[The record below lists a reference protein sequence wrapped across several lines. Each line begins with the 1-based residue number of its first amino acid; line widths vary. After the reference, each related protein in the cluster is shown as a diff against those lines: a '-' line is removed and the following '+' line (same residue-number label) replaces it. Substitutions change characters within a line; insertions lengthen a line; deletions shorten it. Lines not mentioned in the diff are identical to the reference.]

1 MSYNNELSSLFGI
14 ISEGQK
20 QAAQEKAE
28 KERIEEERR
37 QRLEP
42 QIDVGL
48 NDLSEFFSVMST
60 KKKVDA
66 LPKETKQEV
75 QQLEVLSS
83 FFEQMSNFET
93 SLDSAIEASSKTEVV
108 EKIVEVPVEKV
119 VEKEVIVEKIVEVPK
134 GPSEPE
140 KLAEAMS
147 LVHKGQMLPE
157 EKSELEKLKEE
168 FGQFRKLV
176 NLQLA
181 SLGGGGSTRILD
193 NDDVD
198 ISSLGNGKFLKYNST
213 TKKLEFTD
221 EVGTYT
227 FE

>member
-1 MSYNNELSSLFGI
+1 MSELSSLFGI

-28 KERIEEERR
+28 KERIEEDRK

-42 QIDVGL
+42 QVDVGL
-48 NDLSEFFSVMST
+48 NDLSEFFSIMST

-83 FFEQMSNFET
+83 FFEQMSNFEN
-93 SLDSAIEASSKTEVV
+93 SLDTAIQASDKQPEVI
-108 EKIVEVPVEKV
+108 ERIVEVPVEKI

-140 KLAEAMS
+140 RLAEAMS

-157 EKSELEKLKEE
+157 EKSELVKLKEE
-168 FGQFRKLV
+168 FGQFRQLV
-176 NLQLA
+176 QMQLS

-221 EVGTYT
+221 EVGTYS
-227 FE
+227 FS

>member
-1 MSYNNELSSLFGI
+1 MSELSSLFGI
-14 ISEGQK
+14 ISEGKK
-20 QAAQEKAE
+20 QAEFEKSE
-28 KERIEEERR
+28 RIRIEEDRK

-42 QIDVGL
+42 QVDVGL

-83 FFEQMSNFET
+83 FFEQMSNFEN
-93 SLDSAIEASSKTEVV
+93 SLDTAIQASDKQPEVI
-108 EKIVEVPVEKV
+108 ERIVEVPVEKI

-140 KLAEAMS
+140 RLAEAMS

-157 EKSELEKLKEE
+157 EKSELVKLKEE
-168 FGQFRKLV
+168 FGQFRQLV
-176 NLQLA
+176 QMQLS

-213 TKKLEFTD
+213 TEKLEFTD
-221 EVGTYT
+221 EVGTYS
-227 FE
+227 FS

>member
-1 MSYNNELSSLFGI
+1 MSELSSLFGI
-14 ISEGQK
+14 ISEGKK
-20 QAAQEKAE
+20 QAEFEKSE
-28 KERIEEERR
+28 RIRIEEDRK

-42 QIDVGL
+42 QVDVGL

-93 SLDSAIEASSKTEVV
+93 SLDTAIEASSKPEVV
-108 EKIVEVPVEKV
+108 EKIVEVPVEKI

-157 EKSELEKLKEE
+157 EKSELVKLKEE
-168 FGQFRKLV
+168 FGQFRQLV
-176 NLQLA
+176 QMQLS

-221 EVGTYT
+221 EVGTYS
-227 FE
+227 FS

>member
-1 MSYNNELSSLFGI
+1 MSELSSLFGI
-14 ISEGQK
+14 ISEGKK
-20 QAAQEKAE
+20 QAEFEKSE
-28 KERIEEERR
+28 RIRIEEDRK

-42 QIDVGL
+42 QVDVGL

-83 FFEQMSNFET
+83 FFEQMSNFEN
-93 SLDSAIEASSKTEVV
+93 SLDSAIETSKKEPEVI
-108 EKIVEVPVEKV
+108 ERIVEV
-119 VEKEVIVEKIVEVPK
+119 EKEPSVP
-134 GPSEPE
+134 ER
-140 KLAEAMS
+140 LAEAMS

-157 EKSELEKLKEE
+157 EKSELAKLKEE
-168 FGQFRKLV
+168 FGQFRQLV
-176 NLQLA
+176 QMQLS

-198 ISSLGNGKFLKYNST
+198 ISSLGNGKFLKYNAT

-221 EVGTYT
+221 EVGTYS
-227 FE
+227 FS

>member
-1 MSYNNELSSLFGI
+1 MSELSSLFGI

-20 QAAQEKAE
+20 QAEVEKAE
-28 KERIEEERR
+28 RIRIEEDRK

-42 QIDVGL
+42 QVDVGL

-83 FFEQMSNFET
+83 FFEQMSNFEN
-93 SLDSAIEASSKTEVV
+93 SLDTAIQASDKQPEVIERIVEV
-108 EKIVEVPVEKV
+108 EKIVEVPR
-119 VEKEVIVEKIVEVPK
+119 

-140 KLAEAMS
+140 RLAEAMS

-157 EKSELEKLKEE
+157 EKSELAKLKEE
-168 FGQFRKLV
+168 FGQFRQLV
-176 NLQLA
+176 QMQLS

-213 TKKLEFTD
+213 TGKLEFTD
-221 EVGTYT
+221 EVGTYS
-227 FE
+227 FS

>member
-1 MSYNNELSSLFGI
+1 MSELSSLFGI
-14 ISEGQK
+14 ISEGKK
-20 QAAQEKAE
+20 QAEFEKSE
-28 KERIEEERR
+28 RIRIEEDRK

-42 QIDVGL
+42 QVDVGL

-83 FFEQMSNFET
+83 FFEQMSNFEN
-93 SLDSAIEASSKTEVV
+93 SLDTAIQASDKQPEVI
-108 EKIVEVPVEKV
+108 ERIVEVPVEKI
-119 VEKEVIVEKIVEVPK
+119 VEKEVIVEKIVEVEK
-134 GPSEPE
+134 GPSVPE
-140 KLAEAMS
+140 RLAEAMS

-157 EKSELEKLKEE
+157 EKSELVKLKEE
-168 FGQFRKLV
+168 FGQFRQLV
-176 NLQLA
+176 QMQLS

-213 TKKLEFTD
+213 TGKLEFTD
-221 EVGTYT
+221 EVGTYS
-227 FE
+227 FS

>member
-1 MSYNNELSSLFGI
+1 MSELSSLFGI

-20 QAAQEKAE
+20 QAEFEKSE
-28 KERIEEERR
+28 RIRIEEDRK

-42 QIDVGL
+42 QVDVGL

-60 KKKVDA
+60 KKKIDA

-83 FFEQMSNFET
+83 FFEQMSNFEN
-93 SLDSAIEASSKTEVV
+93 SLDTAIQASDKQPEVI
-108 EKIVEVPVEKV
+108 ERIVEVPVEKI
-119 VEKEVIVEKIVEVPK
+119 VEKEVIVEKIVEVEK
-134 GPSEPE
+134 GPSVPE
-140 KLAEAMS
+140 RLAEAMS

-157 EKSELEKLKEE
+157 EKSELAKLKEE
-168 FGQFRKLV
+168 FGQFRQLV
-176 NLQLA
+176 QMQLS

-213 TKKLEFTD
+213 TGKLEFTD
-221 EVGTYT
+221 EVGTYS
-227 FE
+227 FS

>member
-1 MSYNNELSSLFGI
+1 MSELSSLFGI

-20 QAAQEKAE
+20 QAEFEKSE
-28 KERIEEERR
+28 RIRIEEDRK

-42 QIDVGL
+42 QVDVGL

-83 FFEQMSNFET
+83 FFEQMSNFEN
-93 SLDSAIEASSKTEVV
+93 SLDTAIQASDKQPEVV
-108 EKIVEVPVEKV
+108 ERIVEVPVEKI
-119 VEKEVIVEKIVEVPK
+119 VEKEVIVEKIVEVEK
-134 GPSEPE
+134 GPSVPE
-140 KLAEAMS
+140 RLAEAMS

-157 EKSELEKLKEE
+157 EKSELVKLKEE
-168 FGQFRKLV
+168 FGQFRQLV
-176 NLQLA
+176 QMQLS

-213 TKKLEFTD
+213 TGKLEFTD
-221 EVGTYT
+221 EVGTYS
-227 FE
+227 FS

>member
-1 MSYNNELSSLFGI
+1 MSELSNLFGI

-20 QAAQEKAE
+20 QAEFEKSE
-28 KERIEEERR
+28 RIRIEEDRK

-42 QIDVGL
+42 QVDVGL

-60 KKKVDA
+60 KKKIDA

-83 FFEQMSNFET
+83 FFEQMSNFEN
-93 SLDSAIEASSKTEVV
+93 SLDTAIEASDKQPEVI
-108 EKIVEVPVEKV
+108 ERIVEVPVERI
-119 VEKEVIVEKIVEVPK
+119 VEKEVIVEKIVEVEK
-134 GPSEPE
+134 GPSVPE
-140 KLAEAMS
+140 RLAEAMS

-157 EKSELEKLKEE
+157 EKSELAKLKEE
-168 FGQFRKLV
+168 FGQFRQLV
-176 NLQLA
+176 NLQLS

-221 EVGTYT
+221 EVGTYS
-227 FE
+227 FS

>member
-1 MSYNNELSSLFGI
+1 MSELSSLFGI

-20 QAAQEKAE
+20 QAEAEKAE
-28 KERIEEERR
+28 RIRIEEDRK

-42 QIDVGL
+42 QVDVGL

-60 KKKVDA
+60 KKKIDA

-93 SLDSAIEASSKTEVV
+93 SLDTAIQASEKEPEVV
-108 EKIVEVPVEKV
+108 EKIVEVPVEKI
-119 VEKEVIVEKIVEVPK
+119 VEKEVIVEKIVEVPR

-140 KLAEAMS
+140 RLAEAMS

-157 EKSELEKLKEE
+157 EKSELVKLKEE
-168 FGQFRKLV
+168 FGQFRQLV
-176 NLQLA
+176 QMQLS

-213 TKKLEFTD
+213 TEKLEFTD
-221 EVGTYT
+221 EVGTYS
-227 FE
+227 FS

>member
-1 MSYNNELSSLFGI
+1 MSELGSLFGI

-20 QAAQEKAE
+20 QAEAE
-28 KERIEEERR
+28 KTERIRIEEDRK

-83 FFEQMSNFET
+83 FFEQMSNFEN
-93 SLDSAIEASSKTEVV
+93 SLDTAIQASNKPEVV
-108 EKIVEVPVEKV
+108 EKIVEVPVEKI

-140 KLAEAMS
+140 RLAEAMS

-157 EKSELEKLKEE
+157 EKSELAKLKEE

-198 ISSLGNGKFLKYNST
+198 ISSLGNGKFLKYNAT

-221 EVGTYT
+221 EVGTYS
-227 FE
+227 FS

>member
-1 MSYNNELSSLFGI
+1 MSELSSLFGI

-20 QAAQEKAE
+20 QAEFEKSE
-28 KERIEEERR
+28 RIRIEEDRK

-42 QIDVGL
+42 QVDVGL

-83 FFEQMSNFET
+83 FFEQMSNFEN
-93 SLDSAIEASSKTEVV
+93 SLDTAIQASDKQPEVV
-108 EKIVEVPVEKV
+108 ERIVEVPVEKI
-119 VEKEVIVEKIVEVPK
+119 VEKEVIVEKIVEVEK
-134 GPSEPE
+134 GPSVPE
-140 KLAEAMS
+140 RLAEAMS

-157 EKSELEKLKEE
+157 EKSELVKLKEE
-168 FGQFRKLV
+168 FGQFRQLV
-176 NLQLA
+176 QMQLS

-213 TKKLEFTD
+213 TEKLEFTD
-221 EVGTYT
+221 EVGTYS
-227 FE
+227 FS

>member
-1 MSYNNELSSLFGI
+1 MSYSNELSSLFGI

-20 QAAQEKAE
+20 QAAQDKAE

-42 QIDVGL
+42 QVEVEL
-48 NDLSEFFSVMST
+48 NDLSEFFGVMST
-60 KKKVDA
+60 KKKIDS

-83 FFEQMSNFET
+83 FFEQMSKFET
-93 SLDSAIEASSKTEVV
+93 SLDSAIQASEKKPEVV
-108 EKIVEVPVEKV
+108 EKIVEVPVEK
-119 VEKEVIVEKIVEVPK
+119 IVEKVVVKEVEVPR

-193 NDDVD
+193 MDDVD

-213 TKKLEFTD
+213 TGKLEFSDT
-221 EVGTYT
+221 VGTYT
-227 FE
+227 FS

>member
-1 MSYNNELSSLFGI
+1 MSELGSLFSI

-20 QAAQEKAE
+20 QAEAEKAE
-28 KERIEEERR
+28 RIRKEEDRK

-42 QIDVGL
+42 QVDVGL
-48 NDLSEFFSVMST
+48 NDLSEFFSIMST

-83 FFEQMSNFET
+83 FFEQMSNFEN
-93 SLDSAIEASSKTEVV
+93 SLDTAIQASDKQPEVI
-108 EKIVEVPVEKV
+108 ERIVEVPVEKI

-140 KLAEAMS
+140 RLAEAMS

-157 EKSELEKLKEE
+157 EKSELVKLKEE
-168 FGQFRKLV
+168 FGQFRQLV
-176 NLQLA
+176 QMQLS

-213 TKKLEFTD
+213 TGKLEFTD
-221 EVGTYT
+221 EVGTYS
-227 FE
+227 FS

>member
-1 MSYNNELSSLFGI
+1 MSELSSLFGI
-14 ISEGQK
+14 ISEGKK
-20 QAAQEKAE
+20 QAEFEKSE
-28 KERIEEERR
+28 RIRIEEDRK

-42 QIDVGL
+42 QVDVGL

-83 FFEQMSNFET
+83 FFEQMSNFEN
-93 SLDSAIEASSKTEVV
+93 SLDTAIQASDKQPEVI
-108 EKIVEVPVEKV
+108 ERIVEV
-119 VEKEVIVEKIVEVPK
+119 EKEPSVP
-134 GPSEPE
+134 ER
-140 KLAEAMS
+140 LAEAMS

-157 EKSELEKLKEE
+157 EKSELAKLKEE

-198 ISSLGNGKFLKYNST
+198 ISSLGNGKFLKYNAT

-221 EVGTYT
+221 EVGTYS
-227 FE
+227 FS

>member
-20 QAAQEKAE
+20 QAAQDKAE

-42 QIDVGL
+42 QVEVEL

-60 KKKVDA
+60 KKKMDS

-75 QQLEVLSS
+75 EQLQVLSS
-83 FFEQMSNFET
+83 FFEQMSKFET
-93 SLDSAIEASSKTEVV
+93 SLDSAIKASEKEPEVI
-108 EKIVEVPVEKV
+108 EKIVEVPVEK
-119 VEKEVIVEKIVEVPK
+119 IVEKVVVKEVEVPR

-168 FGQFRKLV
+168 FGHFRKLV
-176 NLQLA
+176 NMQLS
-181 SLGGGGSTRILD
+181 SLGGGGSTHILD
-193 NDDVD
+193 MDDVD

-213 TKKLEFTD
+213 TGKLEFSDT
-221 EVGTYT
+221 VGTYT
-227 FE
+227 FS

>member
-1 MSYNNELSSLFGI
+1 MSELSNLFGI

-20 QAAQEKAE
+20 QAEFEKSE
-28 KERIEEERR
+28 RIRIEEDRK

-42 QIDVGL
+42 QVDVGL

-60 KKKVDA
+60 KKKIDA

-83 FFEQMSNFET
+83 FFEQMSSFEN
-93 SLDSAIEASSKTEVV
+93 SLDTAIEASDKQPEVI
-108 EKIVEVPVEKV
+108 ERIVEVPVERI
-119 VEKEVIVEKIVEVPK
+119 VEKEVIVEKIVEVEK
-134 GPSEPE
+134 GPSVPE
-140 KLAEAMS
+140 RLAEAMS

-157 EKSELEKLKEE
+157 EKSELVKLKEE
-168 FGQFRKLV
+168 FGQFRQLV
-176 NLQLA
+176 QMQLS

-213 TKKLEFTD
+213 TGKLEFTD
-221 EVGTYT
+221 EVGTYS
-227 FE
+227 FS

>member
-1 MSYNNELSSLFGI
+1 MSELSSLFGI
-14 ISEGQK
+14 ISEGKK
-20 QAAQEKAE
+20 QAEFEKSE
-28 KERIEEERR
+28 RIRIEEDRK

-42 QIDVGL
+42 QVDVGL

-83 FFEQMSNFET
+83 FFEQMSNFEN
-93 SLDSAIEASSKTEVV
+93 SLDTAIQASDKQPEVI
-108 EKIVEVPVEKV
+108 ERIVEVPVEKI
-119 VEKEVIVEKIVEVPK
+119 VEKEVIVEKIVEVEK
-134 GPSEPE
+134 GPSVPE
-140 KLAEAMS
+140 RLAEAMS

-157 EKSELEKLKEE
+157 EKSELVKLKEE
-168 FGQFRKLV
+168 FGQFRQLV
-176 NLQLA
+176 NLQLS

-213 TKKLEFTD
+213 TGKLEFTD
-221 EVGTYT
+221 EVGTYS
-227 FE
+227 FS

>member
-1 MSYNNELSSLFGI
+1 MSELSSLFGI
-14 ISEGQK
+14 ISEGKK
-20 QAAQEKAE
+20 QAEFEKSE
-28 KERIEEERR
+28 RIRIEEDRK

-42 QIDVGL
+42 QVDVGL

-83 FFEQMSNFET
+83 FFEQMSNFEN
-93 SLDSAIEASSKTEVV
+93 SLDTAIQASDKQPEVI
-108 EKIVEVPVEKV
+108 ERIVEVPVEKI
-119 VEKEVIVEKIVEVPK
+119 VEKEVIVEKIVEVEK
-134 GPSEPE
+134 GPSVPE
-140 KLAEAMS
+140 RLAEAMS

-157 EKSELEKLKEE
+157 EKSELVKLKEE
-168 FGQFRKLV
+168 FGQFRQLV
-176 NLQLA
+176 QMQLS

-221 EVGTYT
+221 EVGTYS
-227 FE
+227 FS

>member
-1 MSYNNELSSLFGI
+1 MSELSNLFGI

-20 QAAQEKAE
+20 QAEFEKSE
-28 KERIEEERR
+28 RIRIEEDRK

-42 QIDVGL
+42 QVDVGL

-83 FFEQMSNFET
+83 FFEQMSSFEN
-93 SLDSAIEASSKTEVV
+93 SLDTAIEASDKQPEVI
-108 EKIVEVPVEKV
+108 ERIVEVPVERI
-119 VEKEVIVEKIVEVPK
+119 VEKEVIVEKIVEVEK
-134 GPSEPE
+134 GPSVPE
-140 KLAEAMS
+140 RLAEAMS

-157 EKSELEKLKEE
+157 EKSELAKLKEE
-168 FGQFRKLV
+168 FGQFRQLV
-176 NLQLA
+176 NLQLS

-213 TKKLEFTD
+213 TGKLEFTD
-221 EVGTYT
+221 EVGTYS
-227 FE
+227 FS

>member
-1 MSYNNELSSLFGI
+1 MSELSSLFGI

-20 QAAQEKAE
+20 QAEIEKAE
-28 KERIEEERR
+28 RIRIEEDRK

-42 QIDVGL
+42 QVDVGL

-60 KKKVDA
+60 KKKIDA

-83 FFEQMSNFET
+83 FFEQMSNFEN
-93 SLDSAIEASSKTEVV
+93 SLDTAIQASDKQPEVI
-108 EKIVEVPVEKV
+108 ERIVEVPVEKI

-140 KLAEAMS
+140 RLAEAMS

-157 EKSELEKLKEE
+157 EKSELVKLKEE
-168 FGQFRKLV
+168 
-176 NLQLA
+176 
-181 SLGGGGSTRILD
+181 I
-193 NDDVD
+193 
-198 ISSLGNGKFLKYNST
+198 
-213 TKKLEFTD
+213 
-221 EVGTYT
+221 
-227 FE
+227 

>member
-1 MSYNNELSSLFGI
+1 MSELSSLFGI
-14 ISEGQK
+14 ISEGKK
-20 QAAQEKAE
+20 QAEFEKSE
-28 KERIEEERR
+28 RIRIEEDRK

-42 QIDVGL
+42 QVDVGL

-83 FFEQMSNFET
+83 FFEQMSNFEN
-93 SLDSAIEASSKTEVV
+93 SLDTAIQASDKQPEVI
-108 EKIVEVPVEKV
+108 ERIVEVPVEKI
-119 VEKEVIVEKIVEVPK
+119 VEKEVIVEKIVEVEK
-134 GPSEPE
+134 GPSVPE
-140 KLAEAMS
+140 RLAEAMS

-157 EKSELEKLKEE
+157 EKSELAKLKEE
-168 FGQFRKLV
+168 FGQFRQLV
-176 NLQLA
+176 NLQLS

-213 TKKLEFTD
+213 TGKLEFTD
-221 EVGTYT
+221 EVGTYS
-227 FE
+227 FS

>member
-1 MSYNNELSSLFGI
+1 MSELSSLFGI

-28 KERIEEERR
+28 KERIEEDRK

-60 KKKVDA
+60 KKKIDA
-66 LPKETKQEV
+66 LPKEKKQEV

-93 SLDSAIEASSKTEVV
+93 SLDSAIKASEKEPEVV
-108 EKIVEVPVEKV
+108 EKIVE
-119 VEKEVIVEKIVEVPK
+119 KEVVVSVP
-134 GPSEPE
+134 ER
-140 KLAEAMS
+140 LAEAMS

-198 ISSLGNGKFLKYNST
+198 ISSLGNVKFLKYNST
-213 TKKLEFTD
+213 TEKLEFTD

>member
-1 MSYNNELSSLFGI
+1 MSELSSLFGI
-14 ISEGQK
+14 ISEGQQK
-20 QAAQEKAE
+20 AEAEKAE
-28 KERIEEERR
+28 RIRIEEERR

-42 QIDVGL
+42 QVNVGL
-48 NDLSEFFSVMST
+48 NDLSEFFSVMSA
-60 KKKVDA
+60 KKKVDR

-93 SLDSAIEASSKTEVV
+93 SLDTAIQASNKPEVV
-108 EKIVEVPVEKV
+108 ERIVEVP

-140 KLAEAMS
+140 RLAEAMS

-168 FGQFRKLV
+168 FGQFRQLV
-176 NLQLA
+176 QMQLS

-198 ISSLGNGKFLKYNST
+198 ISSLGNGKFLKYNAT

-221 EVGTYT
+221 EVGTYS
-227 FE
+227 FS

>member
-1 MSYNNELSSLFGI
+1 MSELGSLFGI

-20 QAAQEKAE
+20 QAEAEKAE
-28 KERIEEERR
+28 RIRIEEDRK

-42 QIDVGL
+42 QVDVGL

-83 FFEQMSNFET
+83 FFEQMSNFEN
-93 SLDSAIEASSKTEVV
+93 SLDTAIQASDKQPEVI
-108 EKIVEVPVEKV
+108 ERIVEVPVEKI
-119 VEKEVIVEKIVEVPK
+119 VEKEVIVEKIVEVPR

-140 KLAEAMS
+140 RLAEAMS

-157 EKSELEKLKEE
+157 EKSELVKLKEE
-168 FGQFRKLV
+168 FGQFRQLV
-176 NLQLA
+176 QMQLS

-221 EVGTYT
+221 EVGTYS
-227 FE
+227 FS

>member
-1 MSYNNELSSLFGI
+1 MSELSNLFGI

-20 QAAQEKAE
+20 QAEFEKSE
-28 KERIEEERR
+28 RIRIEEDRK

-42 QIDVGL
+42 QVDVGL

-83 FFEQMSNFET
+83 FFEQMSNFEN
-93 SLDSAIEASSKTEVV
+93 SLDTAIQASDKQPEVV
-108 EKIVEVPVEKV
+108 ERIVEVPVERI
-119 VEKEVIVEKIVEVPK
+119 VEKEVIVEKIVEVEK
-134 GPSEPE
+134 GPSVPE
-140 KLAEAMS
+140 RLAEAMS

-157 EKSELEKLKEE
+157 EKSELAKLKEE
-168 FGQFRKLV
+168 FGQFRQLV
-176 NLQLA
+176 NLQLS

-213 TKKLEFTD
+213 TGKLEFTD
-221 EVGTYT
+221 EVGTYS
-227 FE
+227 FS

>member
-1 MSYNNELSSLFGI
+1 MSELGSLFGI
-14 ISEGQK
+14 ISEGKK
-20 QAAQEKAE
+20 QAEIEKAE
-28 KERIEEERR
+28 RIRIEEDRK

-42 QIDVGL
+42 QVDVGL

-60 KKKVDA
+60 KKKVEA
-66 LPKETKQEV
+66 LPKEVKQDVEK
-75 QQLEVLSS
+75 LEVLSS
-83 FFEQMSNFET
+83 FFEQMSNFEN
-93 SLDSAIEASSKTEVV
+93 SLDTAIQASDKQPEVI
-108 EKIVEVPVEKV
+108 ERIVEVPVEK
-119 VEKEVIVEKIVEVPK
+119 EVIVERIVEVPK

-140 KLAEAMS
+140 RLAEAMS

-157 EKSELEKLKEE
+157 EKSELAKLKEE

-221 EVGTYT
+221 EVGTYS
-227 FE
+227 FS

>member
-1 MSYNNELSSLFGI
+1 MSELSSLFGI
-14 ISEGQK
+14 ISEGQQK
-20 QAAQEKAE
+20 AEAEKAE
-28 KERIEEERR
+28 RIRIEEERK

-42 QIDVGL
+42 QVNVEL

-93 SLDSAIEASSKTEVV
+93 SLDTAIQASNKPEVV
-108 EKIVEVPVEKV
+108 ERIVEVP

-140 KLAEAMS
+140 RLAEAMS

-198 ISSLGNGKFLKYNST
+198 ISSLGNGKFLKYNAT

-221 EVGTYT
+221 EVGTYS
-227 FE
+227 FS

>member
-66 LPKETKQEV
+66 LPRETKQEV

-93 SLDSAIEASSKTEVV
+93 SLDSAIKASEKEPEVV
-108 EKIVEVPVEKV
+108 EKIVE
-119 VEKEVIVEKIVEVPK
+119 KEVVVEKIVEVPK
-134 GPSEPE
+134 GPTEPE

-213 TKKLEFTD
+213 TEKLEFTD